1 MVRADPPTPNL
12 TCCTHIIDV
21 DVLVHVYDKLAL
33 GMHLQKHR
41 LVCFP
46 DSHEPHPERPPSLT
60 IARQENLHDTRRYGN
75 ATTKG
80 LLPGLMLPLP

>member
-46 DSHEPHPERPPSLT
+46 DSHEPHPETPESHKSTTGEPSRHT
-60 IARQENLHDTRRYGN
+60 KVWECHDHF
-75 ATTKG
+75 TTHQG
-80 LLPGLMLPLP
+80 MGMP